1 MVLVPAVLVVLIVV
15 AVRLGGGGSGLLPGD
30 AASHTWALLH
40 RPAAALLVARV
51 LTDSGTGVCPYLI
64 AVVAGLAAASTR
76 RGRVWHAL
84 LAVGVLATGQGV
96 RLVIME
102 AVARPRPPRAD
113 WATYATGFSL
123 PSGHSTSAALSAGL
137 LCLAM
142 FRRAPRLLNSIIGG
156 LVLVW
161 AVGVGLSRVY
171 LGVHWASDVIAGWLL
186 AITLLSLCTV
196 TYHWARRRRQ
206 RHAAGPET
214 APDRRN

>member
-1 MVLVPAVLVVLIVV
+1 MVLVPAVLVALIVV
-15 AVRLGGGGSGLLPGD
+15 AVRWGGGGLLPGD
-30 AASHTWALLH
+30 AVSHGWVLLH
-40 RPAAALLVARV
+40 RPAVALLVARV
-51 LTDSGTGVCPYLI
+51 LTGSGAGVCPYLI
-64 AVVAGLAAASTR
+64 AVVAGLVAGSTR
-76 RGRVWHAL
+76 RGRVWHAV
-84 LAVGVLATGQGV
+84 LAVGVLAMGQGV
-96 RLVIME
+96 RLAIME

-123 PSGHSTSAALSAGL
+123 PSGHSTNAALAAGL

-142 FRRAPRLLNSIIGG
+142 FRRAPRLLNAIIGG

-186 AITLLSLCTV
+186 AITLLSMCTI

-206 RHAAGPET
+206 RHACGAGDS
-214 APDRRN
+214 AG

>member
-1 MVLVPAVLVVLIVV
+1 MGVALVLVPAVLVVLIVV
-15 AVRLGGGGSGLLPGD
+15 AVRSGGGGLLPGD

-40 RPAAALLVARV
+40 RPAAAMLAARV
-51 LTDSGTGVCPYLI
+51 LTGSGAGACPYLI
-64 AVVAGLAAASTR
+64 AVIAGLAAASTC
-76 RGRVWHAL
+76 RGRVWRVF
-84 LAVGVLATGQGV
+84 LAVGVLAMGQGV
-96 RLVIME
+96 RFVIME

-142 FRRAPRLLNSIIGG
+142 LHRAPRLLNSIIGG
-156 LVLVW
+156 LAQVW

-196 TYHWARRRRQ
+196 TYRWARRRRQ
-206 RHAAGPET
+206 RHACGGGDGAG
-214 APDRRN
+214 